1 MTELPNN
8 FSHAVMFHHFYDK
21 EHPKGQ
27 GAISGEEFE
36 QILDWLSNY
45 YLINDAHVYLE
56 KVLNN
61 NLHKTDICL
70 SFDDALLCQYDVALP
85 ILKKKAIK
93 AFFFVYSSPFGGDPD
108 YLEIFRY
115 FRTVAFEDMDDF
127 YNCFF
132 SEFKQSGFAS
142 NPNIENTIPT
152 DYLDDFSFY
161 SFNDK
166 LFRFLRDEVL
176 KPNRYKKLMM
186 EIMNKKEFNIKEV
199 KNTLWLSNKHLKE
212 IESDGHIIGLHSN
225 SHPTKIDD
233 LDIQAQ
239 KEEYKKN
246 ANHLKS
252 ILDQEIISMSHPCGN
267 YDSNTLKIL
276 QDLGI
281 KIGFRSN
288 TSIKEIKSN
297 LEIPREDHANILKI
311 IQK

>member
-8 FSHAVMFHHFYDK
+8 FSHAVMFHHFYD
-21 EHPKGQ
+21 ENHPKGQ

-142 NPNIENTIPT
+142 NPNFENTIPN

-176 KPNRYKKLMM
+176 KPNNYKKLMM

-199 KNTLWLSNKHLKE
+199 KSTLWLSNKHLKE

-252 ILDQEIISMSHPCGN
+252 ILDQDIISMSHPCGN

>member
-8 FSHAVMFHHFYDK
+8 FSHAVMFHHFYD
-21 EHPKGQ
+21 ENHPKGQ

-142 NPNIENTIPT
+142 NPNFENTIPN

-176 KPNRYKKLMM
+176 KPNNYKKLMM
-186 EIMNKKEFNIKEV
+186 KIMNKKEFNIKEV
-199 KNTLWLSNKHLKE
+199 KSTLWLSNKHLKE

-252 ILDQEIISMSHPCGN
+252 ILDQDIISMSHPCGN

>member
-1 MTELPNN
+1 MTEFPNN
-8 FSHAVMFHHFYDK
+8 FSHAVMFHHFYDEK
-21 EHPKGQ
+21 HPKGQ

-45 YLINDAHVYLE
+45 YLINDAHVYLK

-132 SEFKQSGFAS
+132 SEFKQSGYAS
-142 NPNIENTIPT
+142 NPNFENTIPN
-152 DYLDDFSFY
+152 DYLNEFSFY

-176 KPNRYKKLMM
+176 KPNNYKKLMI
-186 EIMNKKEFNIKEV
+186 EIMNKKEFNMKEV
-199 KNTLWLSNKHLKE
+199 KNILWLSNKHLRE

-252 ILDQEIISMSHPCGN
+252 ILDQDIISMSHPCGN